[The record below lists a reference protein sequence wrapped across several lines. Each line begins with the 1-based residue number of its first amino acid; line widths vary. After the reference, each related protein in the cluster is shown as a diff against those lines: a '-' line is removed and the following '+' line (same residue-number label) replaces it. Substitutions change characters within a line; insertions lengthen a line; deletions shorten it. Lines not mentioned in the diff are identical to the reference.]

1 MGPLREQDMQ
11 FAFHYCPKYVFGP
24 ERGVGT
30 AGRKDTERATRHCGH
45 TDGENQKH
53 SLLHKSGINSSP
65 ALENISGLILVKER
79 KVQSR
84 VWTECLC
91 G

>member
-1 MGPLREQDMQ
+1 MQ

-30 AGRKDTERATRHCGH
+30 AGRKDTVRAARHCGH
-45 TDGENQKH
+45 TDGKNQKH

-65 ALENISGLILVKER
+65 VLENISGLMVVRESAVPRLD
-79 KVQSR
+79 
-84 VWTECLC
+84 
-91 G
+91 